1 MRVWLYARLSRDDD
15 DEMNSLNNQR
25 KIVREFAKKQG
36 YEVVGESFDD
46 NVSGMTFD
54 RNGIREIEKQVEDKA
69 IDAVLVKDMSRLG
82 RHKTDT
88 AVFIDYL
95 RRNDIRVISATEN
108 LDTSRQSDDLV
119 ISFKGLMNDYYARE
133 GGEKVRIGMDNLLK
147 QGLIITPPIGYFK
160 DKNTNEIV
168 VIEEQAEI
176 IRRIFD
182 LYLAGYGCSAI
193 ARILNEDGVKSPAYY
208 HKCVYGRHLGS
219 NKPEIGSRYL
229 WDHTGVKRILLNEF
243 YIGTVICHKTYNN
256 KITQIRKNIPK
267 EEQYVHENLVTPII
281 SKDKFYQVKLLM
293 EQKKRGNVR
302 ANANRPCHR
311 YAGLLECGDCGS
323 TFTSVKR
330 TWNGV
335 ERIEYVCN
343 GYHRYGKENCPP
355 HRIRETELD
364 EIICGEITNVKEQA
378 AKLYENIDNEVRK
391 WLKKKST
398 VTGKIRQLNAELEQ
412 RKNDQKEILLE
423 RIRDKEHASVYDEML
438 SACESDIKK
447 IEQELYDIQHYSE
460 TIKKR
465 KSEMKRTVELIDE
478 IIKEGEI
485 SDANLRQL
493 IDKIIIYESSEGL
506 RIQVN
511 LRADFTE
518 HMIIFDTLGDQ
529 SADLKVEGKCNY
541 PFAMRRRMRFKE

>member
-1 MRVWLYARLSRDDD
+1 MKVWLYARLSRDDD

-25 KIVREFAKKQG
+25 KIVAEYAKKQG

-54 RNGIREIEKQVEDKA
+54 RDGIREIEEQVEKKA

-88 AVFIDYL
+88 AVFIEYL

-168 VIEEQAEI
+168 VVEEQAEI
-176 IRRIFD
+176 VRRIFD
-182 LYLAGYGCSAI
+182 LYLTGYGCSAI

-219 NKPEIGSRYL
+219 DKPEIGSRYL

-243 YIGTVICHKTYNN
+243 YIGTVTCHKTYNN
-256 KITQIRKNIPK
+256 KITQIRRSIPK

-281 SKDKFYQVKLLM
+281 SKEKFNQVKLLM
-293 EQKKRGNVR
+293 EQKKKGNVR
-302 ANANRPCHR
+302 ASANRPCHR

-364 EIICGEITNVKEQA
+364 EIIYGEITNVKEQA
-378 AKLYENIDNEVRK
+378 MQLYENIDTEVRK

-398 VTGKIRQLNAELEQ
+398 VTGKIRQLNADLEQ
-412 RKNDQKEILLE
+412 RKSDQKDILLE
-423 RIRDKEHASVYDEML
+423 RIRDKEHVDIYDEML
-438 SACESDIKK
+438 AACENDIKK

-511 LRADFTE
+511 LMAAFTE
-518 HMIIFDTLGDQ
+518 HMTIFSDEGKQL
-529 SADLKVEGKCNY
+529 ADLQVIENKY
-541 PFAMRRRMRFKE
+541 PLPMRRRIRFKE

>member
-25 KIVREFAKKQG
+25 KIVREFANKQG

-54 RNGIREIEKQVEDKA
+54 RDGIREIEKQVEYKA

-160 DKNTNEIV
+160 DKNTNEIIV
-168 VIEEQAEI
+168 VEEQAEI
-176 IRRIFD
+176 VRR
-182 LYLAGYGCSAI
+182 
-193 ARILNEDGVKSPAYY
+193 
-208 HKCVYGRHLGS
+208 VYGRHLGS

-243 YIGTVICHKTYNN
+243 YIGTVTCHKTYNN
-256 KITQIRKNIPK
+256 KITQIRKIIPK

-281 SKDKFYQVKLLM
+281 SKDKFFQVKLLM

-302 ANANRPCHR
+302 ASANRPCHR

-330 TWNGV
+330 TWKGV

-343 GYHRYGKENCPP
+343 GYHRYGKENCLP

-364 EIICGEITNVKEQA
+364 KIICGEITNVKEQA
-378 AKLYENIDNEVRK
+378 AQLYENIDGEVRK

-412 RKNDQKEILLE
+412 KKSDQKEILLE

-438 SACESDIKK
+438 STCESDIKK

-493 IDKIIIYESSEGL
+493 IDKIIIYESSDGL

-541 PFAMRRRMRFKE
+541 PFAMRRRMRVKE